1 MVQGSHLNEVP
12 GPMERG
18 PPRDGTS
25 DREGQAEI
33 HHAIRIRQN
42 GSALAIF
49 IGIGLKTKNILD
61 RRRDIS

>member
-1 MVQGSHLNEVP
+1 
-12 GPMERG
+12 MERG

-33 HHAIRIRQN
+33 HYAMRIRQN